1 MTSTMTTPTHESKT
15 SIEDVLAAAKAAD
28 VTFVRLWFNDI
39 LGNVKSFEIP
49 VGELKHAMTNGMGF
63 DGSSITGFNRIEE
76 SDMVAMPDPDTFSVM
91 PWDVADGRKVARMIC
106 DVLVPG
112 TLEPYEGDPRW
123 ILRKAL
129 KRAADMGFDTVNVG
143 PELEFFLFEDET
155 PSLRTLDRG
164 GYFDLTT
171 LDAKGD
177 VRKQA
182 VLALEA
188 MGIEVEYSHHE
199 VAPSQHEIDIRYN
212 HALPMADSALTY
224 RVVVKEVAS
233 RNNCYATFMPKPLHG
248 ENGSGMHV
256 HMSLFQNGDNAF
268 YDADDKHHLSATAK
282 SYIAGILRHAREM
295 SVVLAQTVNSYKRL
309 VPGFEAPVYV
319 AWSQR
324 NRSALIR
331 VPFYHPGQ
339 EKATRFELRCP
350 DPTCNPYL
358 AFAVMVH
365 AGLDGIEQGYELEQP
380 MDSNLFDLTHDERK
394 RLGIR
399 SLPGSLGEAI
409 TYAEDSE
416 FLLKA
421 LGEHVHSR
429 LIGLK
434 RAEWDDYRTQVSPWE
449 LDRYLPVL

>member
-1 MTSTMTTPTHESKT
+1 MTTPTHASKT
-15 SIEDVLAAAKAAD
+15 TIEEVLAEAKKSE
-28 VTFVRLWFNDI
+28 VSFVRLWFNDI

-49 VGELKHAMTNGMGF
+49 TRELEHAMRDGMGF

-91 PWDVADGRKVARMIC
+91 PWEIADGRKVARMIC
-106 DVLVPG
+106 DVLVPD

-123 ILRKAL
+123 ILRQAL
-129 KRAADMGFDTVNVG
+129 KRAADMGYDTVNVG
-143 PELEFFLFEDET
+143 PELEFFLFEDES
-155 PSLRTLDRG
+155 PALRPTDRG

-177 VRKQA
+177 VRKEA

-233 RNNCYATFMPKPLHG
+233 RNGLYATFMPKPLHG
-248 ENGSGMHV
+248 QNGSGMHV
-256 HMSLFQNGDNAF
+256 HMSLFQNGVNSF
-268 YDADDKHHLSATAK
+268 FDASDKTHLSSTAK
-282 SYIAGILRHAREM
+282 SFIAGVLRHAREM
-295 SVVLAQTVNSYKRL
+295 SLVLAQTVNSYKRL

-324 NRSALIR
+324 NRSALVR
-331 VPFYHPGQ
+331 VPFYHPGKEQ
-339 EKATRFELRCP
+339 ATRFELRCP

-358 AFAVMVH
+358 AFAVMLH
-365 AGLDGIEQGYELEQP
+365 AGLDGIEQGYELEDP
-380 MDSNLFDLTHDERK
+380 MESNLFSLSHEERR
-394 RLGIR
+394 RLGIQ
-399 SLPGSLGEAI
+399 SLPGSLGQAI
-409 TYAEDSE
+409 SFAEDSE
-416 FLLKA
+416 FMLKA

-429 LIGLK
+429 LISVK
-434 RAEWDDYRTQVSPWE
+434 REEWDEYRTQISPWE
-449 LDRYLPVL
+449 IERYLPVT

>member
-1 MTSTMTTPTHESKT
+1 MTSTMPSPTHASKT
-15 SIEDVLAAAKAAD
+15 NVEAVLKAANDAD

-39 LGNVKSFEIP
+39 IGNVKSFEIP
-49 VGELKHAMTNGMGF
+49 VGELENAIRNGMGF

-76 SDMVAMPDPDTFSVM
+76 SDMVALPDLDTFAVM
-91 PWDVADGRKVARMIC
+91 PYDVADGHKVGRMIC
-106 DVLVPG
+106 DVVVPG
-112 TLEPYEGDPRW
+112 THEPYEGDPRW
-123 ILRKAL
+123 VLRQAL
-129 KRAADMGFDTVNVG
+129 KRAADLGFDTVNVG
-143 PELEFFLFEDET
+143 PELEFFLFEDDT
-155 PSLRTLDRG
+155 PALKTLDRG

-182 VLALEA
+182 VLALER
-188 MGIEVEYSHHE
+188 MGIDVEYSHHE

-233 RNNCYATFMPKPLHG
+233 RNGLHATFMPKPLHG

-256 HMSLFQNGDNAF
+256 HMSLFKDGDNAF
-268 YDADDKHHLSATAK
+268 FDASDKHHLSATAK
-282 SYIAGILRHAREM
+282 SFIAGVLRHAREM
-295 SVVLAQTVNSYKRL
+295 SIVLAQTVNSYKRL

-324 NRSALIR
+324 NRSALVR

-365 AGLDGIEQGYELEQP
+365 AGLDGIEKGYELEDP
-380 MDSNLFDLTHDERK
+380 MDSNLFDLTHHERK
-394 RLGIR
+394 RLGI
-399 SLPGSLGEAI
+399 SNLPGSLGEAI
-409 TYAEDSE
+409 NYAEDSE
-416 FLLKA
+416 FLLEA

-434 RAEWDDYRTQVSPWE
+434 RAEWDEYRTQVSPWE
-449 LDRYLPVL
+449 LERYLPVL

>member
-1 MTSTMTTPTHESKT
+1 MAVQTHTSKR
-15 SIEDVLAAAKAAD
+15 SIEEVVAQASKDS

-49 VGELKHAMTNGMGF
+49 VSELEHAMRDGMGF

-76 SDMVAMPDPDTFSVM
+76 SDMVAMPDPDTWSVM
-91 PWDVADGRKVARMIC
+91 PWEVADGKKVGRLIC

-123 ILRKAL
+123 ILRQAL
-129 KRAADMGFDTVNVG
+129 ERANSLGYDTVNVG
-143 PELEFFLFEDET
+143 PELEFFLFEDES
-155 PSLRTLDRG
+155 PNLKTLDRG

-182 VLALEA
+182 VLALKD
-188 MGIEVEYSHHE
+188 MGIDVEYSHHE
-199 VAPSQHEIDIRYN
+199 VAPSQHEIDIRYD
-212 HALPMADSALTY
+212 HALPMADAALTY
-224 RVVVKEVAS
+224 KVVVKEVAQ
-233 RNNCYATFMPKPLHG
+233 RNGLHATFMPKPIHG
-248 ENGSGMHV
+248 ENGSGMHI
-256 HMSLFQNGDNAF
+256 HMSLFQNGENTFFDGGE
-268 YDADDKHHLSATAK
+268 KHHLSSIAK
-282 SYIAGILRHAREM
+282 GFIAGVLRHSREM
-295 SVVLAQTVNSYKRL
+295 SIVLAQTVNSYKRL
-309 VPGFEAPVYV
+309 VPGYEAPVYV

-331 VPFYHPGQ
+331 VPHYHPGQ

-350 DPTCNPYL
+350 DPTCNAYL
-358 AFAVMVH
+358 AFAVMIH
-365 AGLDGIEQGYELEQP
+365 AGLDGIEQGYSLEEP
-380 MDSNLFDLTHDERK
+380 MERNLFSLTHDERR
-394 RLGIR
+394 RLGIQ

-409 TYAEDSE
+409 AHAEDSE

-429 LIGLK
+429 LIEVK
-434 RAEWDDYRTQVSPWE
+434 RREWDEYRTQISPWE
-449 LDRYLPVL
+449 LERYLPVL

>member
-1 MTSTMTTPTHESKT
+1 MTSRTHEAKT
-15 SIEDVLAAAKAAD
+15 SIEEILEQAKED
-28 VTFVRLWFNDI
+28 NVSFVRLWFNDLI
-39 LGNVKSFEIP
+39 GNVKSFEVPANEI
-49 VGELKHAMTNGMGF
+49 EQAMRNGMGF
-63 DGSSITGFNRIEE
+63 DGSSITGFNSIEE
-76 SDMVAMPDPDTFSVM
+76 SDMIAMPDPDTWAVM
-91 PWDVADGRKVARMIC
+91 PYEVADGHRVARMIC

-123 ILRKAL
+123 VLRRAL
-129 KRAADMGFDTVNVG
+129 KRASDMGYDTVNVG

-155 PSLRTLDRG
+155 PALKTLDRG

-182 VLALEA
+182 VLALER
-188 MGIEVEYSHHE
+188 MGIDIEYSHHE

-212 HALPMADSALTY
+212 DALVMADTALTY

-233 RNNCYATFMPKPLHG
+233 RNGLHATFMPKPLFG

-256 HMSLFQNGDNAF
+256 HMSLFKNGDNAF
-268 YDADDKHHLSATAK
+268 YDANDEHNLSVDAK
-282 SYIAGILRHAREM
+282 GFIAGVLRHAQEM
-295 SVVLAQTVNSYKRL
+295 SLVLAQTVNSYKRL

-324 NRSALIR
+324 NRSALVR

-350 DPTCNPYL
+350 DPACNPYL
-358 AFAVMVH
+358 AFAAMIH
-365 AGLDGIEQGYELEQP
+365 AGLDGIEKGYQLEQP
-380 MDSNLFDLTHDERK
+380 MDSNLFDLTHDERR
-394 RLGIR
+394 RLGIQN
-399 SLPGSLGEAI
+399 LPGSLGEAVAC
-409 TYAEDSE
+409 AEDSE
-416 FLLKA
+416 FLLRV
-421 LGEHVHSR
+421 LGEHVHTR

-434 RAEWDDYRTQVSPWE
+434 RDEWDAYRMHVSPWE
-449 LDRYLPVL
+449 LERYLPVL